1 MVSNLLLLL
10 AGVLLLNLV
19 AGLWRIWRGPAPVDR
34 MMAAQLFGTTGVAV
48 LLLLAEGQQLP
59 ALRDGAL
66 IFALLG
72 VLAVVAFV
80 RRGPGGGNQ
89 PAPGDEP

>member
-1 MVSNLLLLL
+1 MDNALLLL
-10 AGVLLLNLV
+10 AGLLLLNLI
-19 AGLWRIWRGPAPVDR
+19 AGLWRIWRGPSVVDR

-72 VLAVVAFV
+72 VLAAVAFV
-80 RRGPGGGNQ
+80 RRGPGQ
-89 PAPGDEP
+89 REPDTVKEEP